1 METEVAKTYKQAR
14 YACIVGSVLM
24 TALALIGIAIL
35 VVYLVGFRQLYSR
48 IGVYEWGWWESRLAS
63 LALMPLSAIPLCS
76 FFAHFS
82 RGREPFGAA
91 QSNRLLISAL
101 ALLIKF
107 FLDCTRDS
115 TQPFPFTVLDGSSHK
130 FYEIVLEPEKAID
143 PTIVMLI
150 VFIACL
156 ALVVRYGAAL
166 KEDSDAFI

>member
-1 METEVAKTYKQAR
+1 METEVTKTYKQAR
-14 YACIVGSVLM
+14 YACVAGSVLM
-24 TALALIGIAIL
+24 AILAMAGVAIL
-35 VVYLVGFRQLYSR
+35 VVYLIGFKQLYSR

-63 LALMPLSAIPLCS
+63 LTLMPLSAIPLCS

-82 RGREPFGAA
+82 HGKEPFGAA

-101 ALLIKF
+101 ALAIKF
-107 FLDCTRDS
+107 IFDCTRES
-115 TQPFPFTVLDGSSHK
+115 TQPFPFTVLDGSSHQ
-130 FYEIVLEPEKAID
+130 FYEFILEPSKAID

-150 VFIACL
+150 VFVACL